1 MFECRIGHYK
11 RLLQWSSNQPGPQN
25 TCGPSAP
32 SGLRMKTMINS
43 FGMNSFFRLTGI
55 CCFSLKAQ
63 VGKDQPMEQH
73 AATSVYQNQTI
84 FDSNRSP
91 PTPALWLLRL
101 VGFRS
106 LIFFRTVSLRVFFLG
121 WFLWILWPPG
131 FLRGVRCFLTLV
143 KELLQVPGTTGGW
156 KKRIK
161 PFFCVSMTVRN
172 RSNSKWR
179 FDMIISIPTEDMGW
193 MVCSWSSSRKPLLSS
208 TLNAFVAKLNFE
220 LRWNEENIHRS
231 GWLGFVKYP
240 DGQDIVFET
249 MLFSCSNWG
258 SLRQSGRFHLFLSF
272 VVEP

>member
-84 FDSNRSP
+84 FDSNRSLL
-91 PTPALWLLRL
+91 TPALWLLRL

-156 KKRIK
+156 KNGSNLFSVCPWPSEID
-161 PFFCVSMTVRN
+161 PIQNGVSTWSFQFQLRTWDGCFAPGLHLASHCF
-172 RSNSKWR
+172 RA
-179 FDMIISIPTEDMGW
+179 PW
-193 MVCSWSSSRKPLLSS
+193 MHLWQSWTSSSDGMRK
-208 TLNAFVAKLNFE
+208 TFIEV
-220 LRWNEENIHRS
+220 
-231 GWLGFVKYP
+231 VKYP
-240 DGQDIVFET
+240 DGQDIVSKQCYFPAAT
-249 MLFSCSNWG
+249 GVPCVRVAAFIFFSA
-258 SLRQSGRFHLFLSF
+258 SL
-272 VVEP
+272 